1 MISDLRNEKFKK
13 LSSEPGMMMC
23 EICGRPIKGKGKEI
37 FVERAKLTVCKN
49 CARYGTLVKEKP
61 KEYKKKS
68 THHYKEIDFEIREDY
83 SLIVKNAREDQGL
96 TQKDL
101 ARQINEKESVIHRVE
116 TGHMRPSRRLA
127 RKLEGALDIKLL
139 EKMEEPEIVHRRRH
153 ADELTIGDI
162 IKIKKK

>member
-1 MISDLRNEKFKK
+1 MLLISEKFNKR
-13 LSSEPGMMMC
+13 LGSTHAMMC

-49 CARYGTLVKEKP
+49 CARYGTQVREKP
-61 KEYKKKS
+61 PETRRRPVS
-68 THHYKEIDFEIREDY
+68 SAPVTEFEIRDDY
-83 SLIVKNAREDQGL
+83 TSIVRNAREKQGL

-101 ARQINEKESVIHRVE
+101 ASKINEKESVIHRVE

-139 EKMEEPEIVHRRRH
+139 EKIEEPEIVHRRGRS
-153 ADELTIGDI
+153 DELTIGDI
-162 IKIKKK
+162 IRLKKK